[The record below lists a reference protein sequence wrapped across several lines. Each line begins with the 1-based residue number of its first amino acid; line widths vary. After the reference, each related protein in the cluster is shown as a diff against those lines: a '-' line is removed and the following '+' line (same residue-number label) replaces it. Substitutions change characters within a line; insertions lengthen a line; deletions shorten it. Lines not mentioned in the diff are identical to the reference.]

1 MSCQGIFPLA
11 WDWRE
16 KSSILAHGRYT
27 HWTMQ
32 NPPFN
37 LEFKLP
43 DHEQMQSRSTP
54 ARINKP
60 PARSIIKNTVNII
73 AGRLVLF
80 PQRIPGSTCFSL
92 SWYEAGI
99 INSVFRPRL
108 VTGITIMAWCS
119 PSCCC
124 LHGVIEL
131 ISLIHGLLLHTCTHH
146 VRLKLV
152 AHSRNPKNAPRT
164 GPFSVCVC
172 KLHEPGKAGD
182 ESQAQVA
189 AMLSCIFSTKTSPS
203 KHVFL
208 LSQKTSCGWLI
219 MFCLKFVTRK
229 GERQRERERARE
241 IRKTNAPSQRTSNSK
256 TTLMLWRKALTNRGA
271 RHA

>member
-1 MSCQGIFPLA
+1 MFQPILVRGRHYKFCFSTKACNWHYNNGMMFPLMLLPA
-11 WDWRE
+11 RC
-16 KSSILAHGRYT
+16 
-27 HWTMQ
+27 HWTDQ
-32 NPPFN
+32 
-37 LEFKLP
+37 
-43 DHEQMQSRSTP
+43 
-54 ARINKP
+54 
-60 PARSIIKNTVNII
+60 
-73 AGRLVLF
+73 
-80 PQRIPGSTCFSL
+80 
-92 SWYEAGI
+92 
-99 INSVFRPRL
+99 
-108 VTGITIMAWCS
+108 
-119 PSCCC
+119 
-124 LHGVIEL
+124 
-131 ISLIHGLLLHTCTHH
+131 LIHWLLLHTCTHH
-146 VRLKLV
+146 VRLNLLRILV
-152 AHSRNPKNAPRT
+152 TQKMPRT